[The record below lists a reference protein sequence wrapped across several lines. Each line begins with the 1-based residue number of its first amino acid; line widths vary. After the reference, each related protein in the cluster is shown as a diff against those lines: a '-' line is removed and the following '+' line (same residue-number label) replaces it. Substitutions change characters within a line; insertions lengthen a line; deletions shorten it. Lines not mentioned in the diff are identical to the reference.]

1 MLEVI
6 KRPLV
11 TEKLAGLA
19 EDVRTYAFEV
29 DRKATKPE
37 IKKAIET
44 GFGVKV
50 ESVRTLN
57 TRGRWLKEYAKFG
70 PPQYTKKALVR
81 LKAGE
86 TISIFEGA

>member
-57 TRGRWLKEYAKFG
+57 TEYAKFG